1 MSNRFSVIEYLGFW
15 LLMEDG
21 RLRQKFRSRQQAVR
35 VRDYLAGQMPA
46 DDAAVWD
53 VVAAGLAKDAGFS
66 MENHNE

>member
-1 MSNRFSVIEYLGFW
+1 
-15 LLMEDG
+15 
-21 RLRQKFRSRQQAVR
+21 
-35 VRDYLAGQMPA
+35 MPA